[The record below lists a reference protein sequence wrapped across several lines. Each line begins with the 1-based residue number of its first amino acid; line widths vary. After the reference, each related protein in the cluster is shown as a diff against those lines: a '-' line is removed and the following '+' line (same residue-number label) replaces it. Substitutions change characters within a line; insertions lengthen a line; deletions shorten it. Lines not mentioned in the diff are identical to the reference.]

1 MWSGGWIG
9 GRKSGEVSGICD
21 PAEVDELGVVFGAGF
36 DCDSGGGERGGG
48 GVEGLFEGP
57 GIPEFRVGREES
69 EEGGGG
75 AGPVA
80 GFGEEGIEELEQG
93 RRRGGSGEGF
103 LHFGLGVTEGG
114 GGGERPGEGVGV
126 AEVAGELDFGAA
138 TEGGT
143 EGGAEGAEHGGVGG
157 GELVEDF
164 GFGPEAVRGEIGE
177 GDGEGAAGEVG
188 SGGPLGGDGKDGGTA
203 DELEEGVAGR
213 VGGSDFGGE
222 GAGAGGEAAEGIVER
237 RGEGGDVVEGEEP
250 VVAGHREQLAGTV
263 GERGEGCGSGIDEV
277 AEEAGGEG
285 FAGAGRALDDQ
296 EGAGTEGAEG
306 GEEPSEAAEPAGA
319 RREVEAGT
327 KGVQGRGGA
336 IGVVGRDREFEG
348 GAAGFEEGV
357 FAGGDDPAVGR
368 DFDELA
374 FFVSEIEED
383 LGG

>member
-1 MWSGGWIG
+1 M
-9 GRKSGEVSGICD
+9 
-21 PAEVDELGVVFGAGF
+21 FGAGF

-164 GFGPEAVRGEIGE
+164 GFGPEAVRGRSARVMVRARRAKSGA
-177 GDGEGAAGEVG
+177 GDHWEV
-188 SGGPLGGDGKDGGTA
+188 TA
-203 DELEEGVAGR
+203 KTAGR
-213 VGGSDFGGE
+213 RTNWKRVSRAGS
-222 GAGAGGEAAEGIVER
+222 AGATSGARAPAPVARRQKASLNGGVRVETWSKVR
-237 RGEGGDVVEGEEP
+237 SQWWRAIASSWRALWGS
-250 VVAGHREQLAGTV
+250 
-263 GERGEGCGSGIDEV
+263 GERGAVAGST
-277 AEEAGGEG
+277 
-285 FAGAGRALDDQ
+285 R
-296 EGAGTEGAEG
+296 
-306 GEEPSEAAEPAGA
+306 
-319 RREVEAGT
+319 
-327 KGVQGRGGA
+327 
-336 IGVVGRDREFEG
+336 
-348 GAAGFEEGV
+348 
-357 FAGGDDPAVGR
+357 
-368 DFDELA
+368 
-374 FFVSEIEED
+374 
-383 LGG
+383 